1 MGFRKF
7 LLITSFVFLAWGSS
21 AQKTPRFS
29 TFSDRL
35 FYGGALGLAIGHIT
49 QVDVMPLAGIWIF
62 PQWSVGVSGRY
73 SFYNQSGYVIAPGVR
88 NSSTHIW
95 GGSVFTQILPIP
107 DFSEVLPVKVDGG
120 IFFHAEYE
128 KLFLSRRVF
137 NPNLEVSSGKI
148 WVDVYLIGVG
158 YRQPLGERAA
168 INMMLLWDVS
178 KGDYS
183 PYPNSPMLRLNI
195 TL

>member
-7 LLITSFVFLAWGSS
+7 LLITSFVFLASVS
-21 AQKTPRFS
+21 TAQKAPRFS
-29 TFSDRL
+29 TFSDRF
-35 FYGGALGLAIGHIT
+35 FYGGAFGLAIGHIT
-49 QVDVMPLAGIWIF
+49 QIDIMPLGGIWIF

-73 SFYNQSGYVIAPGVR
+73 SFYNHSGGVIAPEIR

-107 DFSEVLPVKVDGG
+107 DFSEVLPLKIDGG
-120 IFFHAEYE
+120 LFFHAEYE

-137 NPNLEVSSGKI
+137 DPNLDVNSGKT

-158 YRQPLGERAA
+158 YRQPLGRKSAL
-168 INMMLLWDVS
+168 NMMLLWDVS
-178 KGDYS
+178 QGNYS
-183 PYPNSPMLRLNI
+183 PYPNNPMLRLNF